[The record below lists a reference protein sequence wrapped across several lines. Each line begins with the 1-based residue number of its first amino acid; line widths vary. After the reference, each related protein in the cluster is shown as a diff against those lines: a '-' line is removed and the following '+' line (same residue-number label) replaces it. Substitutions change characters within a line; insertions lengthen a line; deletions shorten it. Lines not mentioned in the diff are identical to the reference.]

1 MLYRVS
7 KVLSIDPGSTHLGM
21 AVLEVNHFTNQVKV
35 IHVHTFLIDNVVRH
49 AFSNYEFI
57 YGTSAAR
64 LYAIGELVYNML
76 TVWGIDDVA
85 SEAPY
90 MGRFPRAFEV
100 LTYCMATIK
109 AALVRYYGDK
119 PLVIYDP
126 ATVKVAMGVR
136 GNSKDKPAVAMALT
150 QQPYLDL
157 NGFDI
162 NYLDEHSTDA
172 IAVGCTYAKRL
183 LGGVI

>member
-1 MLYRVS
+1 MLHRVTR
-7 KVLSIDPGSTHLGM
+7 VLSIDPGSTNLGM
-21 AVLEVNHFTNQVKV
+21 AVLEINHFTNHVKV
-35 IHVHTFLIDNVVRH
+35 IHVTTFLVDNVVRH

-64 LYAIGELVYNML
+64 LYAIGELVYSMCNA
-76 TVWGIDDVA
+76 WGIDDVA

-109 AALVRYYGDK
+109 AALVRYYGDR
-119 PLVIYDP
+119 PLVVYDP
-126 ATVKVAMGVR
+126 ASVKVAMGVR
-136 GNSKDKPAVAMALT
+136 GNSSDKQAIAIALT
-150 QQPYLDL
+150 KQPYLDL

-162 NYLDEHSTDA
+162 NHLDEHSTDS
-172 IAVGCTYAKRL
+172 IAVGCKYAKTL